1 MVLTMLPQ
9 WFHEL
14 ATLGTLAIAAAWLTL
29 HWLRI
34 GKPRGA
40 QPGCARCDHNA
51 VAAGTGATGP
61 GVRSKQ
67 LRVIG

>member
-1 MVLTMLPQ
+1 MLLPQ
-9 WFHEL
+9 WVHEL
-14 ATLGTLAIAAAWLTL
+14 ATLATLGLAAGWLAF

-51 VAAGTGATGP
+51 RGSDAGGSGEGTGI
-61 GVRSKQ
+61 RSKR
-67 LRVIG
+67 LRVIA